1 MFLIQLYINMEAR
14 RFWLGCILIVVGVV
28 LIFLG
33 FYVEPKGEL
42 SGSLLGAV
50 GEVFTL
56 GGALVGADAYVEYR
70 IKKMIHNKENKE
82 DK

>member
-1 MFLIQLYINMEAR
+1 MEQR
-14 RFWLGCILIVVGVV
+14 RFWLGCFLIVVGIV

-33 FYVEPKGEL
+33 FYAKPVGEL

-70 IKKMIHNKENKE
+70 IKKLIHKQENKE
-82 DK
+82 E

>member
-1 MFLIQLYINMEAR
+1 MEQR
-14 RFWLGCILIVVGVV
+14 RFWLGCALIVVGVV

-33 FYVEPKGEL
+33 FYAPPLGEL

-70 IKKMIHNKENKE
+70 IKKLLHNN
-82 DK
+82 DKKNS

>member
-1 MFLIQLYINMEAR
+1 MEQR
-14 RFWLGCILIVVGVV
+14 RFWLGCFLIVVGIV

-33 FYVEPKGEL
+33 FYAEPVGEL

-70 IKKMIHNKENKE
+70 IKKLIHKQENKE
-82 DK
+82 EEK

>member
-1 MFLIQLYINMEAR
+1 MEAR
-14 RFWLGCILIVVGVV
+14 RFWLGCVLILVGII

-70 IKKMIHNKENKE
+70 IKKIVHDKNIEKER

>member
-1 MFLIQLYINMEAR
+1 MEQK
-14 RFWLGCILIVVGVV
+14 RFWLGCVLIVVGIV

-33 FYVEPKGEL
+33 FYTEPIAEL

-70 IKKMIHNKENKE
+70 IKKLIHNKENKE
-82 DK
+82 NE

>member
-1 MFLIQLYINMEAR
+1 MEQR
-14 RFWLGCILIVVGVV
+14 RFWLGCVLIVVGIV

-33 FYVEPKGEL
+33 FYAKPVGEL

-70 IKKMIHNKENKE
+70 IKKLIHKQENKE
-82 DK
+82 EQK

>member
-1 MFLIQLYINMEAR
+1 MEAR
-14 RFWLGCILIVVGVV
+14 RFWLGCVLILVGII

-33 FYVEPKGEL
+33 FYVEPVGEL

-70 IKKMIHNKENKE
+70 IKKIVHDKHIEKEQ

>member
-1 MFLIQLYINMEAR
+1 MEQR
-14 RFWLGCILIVVGVV
+14 RFWLGCVLIVVGIV

-33 FYVEPKGEL
+33 FYTYPKGEL

-56 GGALVGADAYVEYR
+56 GGTLVGADAYVEYR
-70 IKKMIHNKENKE
+70 IKKLIHNNENKVDE
-82 DK
+82 

>member
-1 MFLIQLYINMEAR
+1 MEQR

-33 FYVEPKGEL
+33 FYTYPKGEL

-70 IKKMIHNKENKE
+70 IKKLIHNKDKKE
-82 DK
+82 

>member
-1 MFLIQLYINMEAR
+1 MEQR
-14 RFWLGCILIVVGVV
+14 RFWLGCVLILVGIV

-33 FYVEPKGEL
+33 FYTYPRGEL

-50 GEVFTL
+50 GELFTL

-70 IKKMIHNKENKE
+70 IKKLIHQNEQYRK

>member
-1 MFLIQLYINMEAR
+1 MEAR
-14 RFWLGCILIVVGVV
+14 RFWLGCVLIVVGIV

-56 GGALVGADAYVEYR
+56 GGSFCGLDAYVEYKM
-70 IKKMIHNKENKE
+70 KKMNKDIEKE
-82 DK
+82 QDK

>member
-1 MFLIQLYINMEAR
+1 MEQR
-14 RFWLGCILIVVGVV
+14 RFWLGCVLIVVGIV

-33 FYVEPKGEL
+33 FYVEPVGEL

-70 IKKMIHNKENKE
+70 IKKIVHDKNIEKEQ

>member
-1 MFLIQLYINMEAR
+1 MEQR
-14 RFWLGCILIVVGVV
+14 RFWLGCALILVGIV

-70 IKKMIHNKENKE
+70 IKKMIHNNQNKENK
-82 DK
+82 

>member
-1 MFLIQLYINMEAR
+1 MEQR
-14 RFWLGCILIVVGVV
+14 RFWLGCILIVVGIV

-33 FYVEPKGEL
+33 FYAKPVGEL

-70 IKKMIHNKENKE
+70 IKKLIHKQENKE
-82 DK
+82 E